1 MQNRRSNDRRL
12 PECELFVYDE
22 SIDHPL
28 GLVEDMTASGCKLKS
43 TCPIKIAKIFQ
54 CKLIFPELVLGITEV
69 SFLAQV
75 KWCHESETPDEFE
88 LGLEFQD
95 LTSRER
101 MMLSLLIVPWES
113 SETQAQRQIET
124 PPAQQQMIFSEKNPC
139 S

>member
-28 GLVEDMTASGCKLKS
+28 GIVEDMTASGCRLKS
-43 TCPIKIAKIFQ
+43 NYPAKVNKIVQ

-69 SFLAQV
+69 SFLAQIR
-75 KWCHESETPDEFE
+75 WCHETNAPEEFE

-113 SETQAQRQIET
+113 ADAKPVRTEEPIPT
-124 PPAQQQMIFSEKNPC
+124 QQQMIFTEKQPG